1 MPATSSVTVPL
12 FTVLVNQSEIDPSEA
27 NSLLEITISDFL
39 RLPDVCTV
47 AIGYPGDPDTDPFQ
61 QLDASSFKVGQE
73 LEVKMGST
81 DENTTQ
87 TLFRGEIV
95 TLEPVF
101 ESGNVAMVVRAYD
114 RSHRMLRSRKLR
126 AFNQQSV
133 GEIVTSICGEYGI
146 SVTEADSTGGPL
158 DYVLQCNESDWDFM
172 WRLLGRIGF
181 EFVLDDR
188 SATIGKPGSGSPE
201 VELSLGEDLH
211 SFRPRV
217 TAVQQ
222 VSSVTVHGFDHKAK
236 DTSTVEK
243 TSPNQVTQVGISRD
257 EMKKAFG
264 SAEIAVVGQSFRS
277 QDEAGAIAQGQLD
290 QLANGYVSAVG
301 VTAGNPAIKAGSKL
315 KITGVGA
322 KFSGTYRAARVEHA
336 IASGGSY
343 TTKFYNSVGEHTLVG
358 QSGGGSGGAHID
370 SLMVGIVTNNND
382 PDKLGR
388 VKLKLPAVDEKES
401 FWAPVALPAAG
412 KERGVSML
420 PVAGEQVI
428 VGFENG
434 DPSYPYVLGSVFNG
448 KDTPGQEL
456 AVADGSYAMK
466 SDHKALIAAKE
477 DITVRTDGGKLIIQV
492 KGGEVTETV
501 NAGQGGQ
508 GGYTGQFDGEY
519 KVTAKQ
525 AITIESNMQVTV
537 KAPMI
542 TIEAQGPLQLKG
554 NPVQIDGQ
562 SAVTISGGM
571 INLG

>member
-1 MPATSSVTVPL
+1 MPASSSVTVPL
-12 FTVLVNQSEIDPSEA
+12 FTVLVNGAQIEPSEA

-47 AIGYPGDPDTDPFQ
+47 GIGYTGTPDTDPFQ
-61 QLDASSFKVGQE
+61 QLDASSFKVGQA

-87 TLFRGEIV
+87 TLFKGEIV

-114 RSHRMLRSRKLR
+114 RSHRMLRARKLR
-126 AFNQQSV
+126 AFNKQSI
-133 GEIVTSICGEYGI
+133 GEIVKSICSEYSI
-146 SVTEADSTGGPL
+146 SVKEADSTGGPL

-181 EFVLDDR
+181 EFVLDDHN
-188 SATIGKPGSGSPE
+188 ATIGKPGSGSE
-201 VELSLGEDLH
+201 QVELNLMDDLH

-222 VSSVTVHGFDHKAK
+222 VSSVSVHGFDHKAK
-236 DTSTVEK
+236 DKAKAEK
-243 TSPNQVTQVGISRD
+243 TSPNQVTEVGISRD
-257 EMKKAFG
+257 EMKSAFG
-264 SAEIAVVGQSFRS
+264 SAEMAVVGQSFRS
-277 QDEAGAIAQGQLD
+277 QEEAAAMAQGQLD

-301 VTAGNPAIKAGSKL
+301 TTAGNPAIKAGA
-315 KITGVGA
+315 KIKVTGVGA
-322 KFSGTYRAARVEHA
+322 KFSGTYRAARVEHT
-336 IASGGSY
+336 IASGGAY

-358 QSGGGSGGAHID
+358 QAAGGGSAKLD
-370 SLMVGIVTNNND
+370 SLMVGLVTNNND

-388 VKLKLPAVDEKES
+388 VKLKLPAVDEMES

-448 KDTPGQEL
+448 KDTPGQEM

-466 SDHKALIAAKE
+466 SDHKALLAAKE

-519 KVTAKQ
+519 KVNAKQ

-542 TIEAQGPLQLKG
+542 TVQAQGPLQLKG